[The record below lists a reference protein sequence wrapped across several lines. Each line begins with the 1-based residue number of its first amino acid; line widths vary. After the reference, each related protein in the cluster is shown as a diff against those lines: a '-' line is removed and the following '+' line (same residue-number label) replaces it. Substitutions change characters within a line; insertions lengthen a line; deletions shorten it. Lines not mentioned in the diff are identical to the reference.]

1 MSRKNSETRQ
11 RNSKSA
17 HDFRISDVPVVC
29 SESEPDSGGK
39 ELDNVTLPPVYGGP
53 VLVAIARGPG
63 TIFLYWNIDWPTLFA
78 KMAPVDRQVHL
89 RVHRVNYGEEQS
101 VAVEPMAGN
110 CYIAVP
116 ERSGPYHVEMGYYQP
131 ADTWHSITASNEV
144 TMPRDNFAVN
154 RDVDL
159 ATIPLHLGFQ
169 RLLDLLGAARG
180 DALAKII
187 SQSQTS
193 GLSTELHKSLRR
205 GDHEILKAMNLSL
218 DEIATARRAF
228 VRGMNETA
236 LDTLREAI
244 LSFGSTSPSSRFS
257 PSSWQNA

>member
-1 MSRKNSETRQ
+1 MSRKNSKRRQ
-11 RNSKSA
+11 RKPKSA
-17 HDFRISDVPVVC
+17 HDFRILDAPAVC
-29 SESEPDSGGK
+29 SESEPDGGVK
-39 ELDNVTLPPVYGGP
+39 ELDNIALPPVYGGP
-53 VLVAIARGPG
+53 VLVAISRDPR

-89 RVHRVNYGEEQS
+89 RVHRVDSGEEQS

-116 ERSGPYHVEMGYYQP
+116 ERSGPYHIDMGYYQP
-131 ADTWHSITASNEV
+131 ADTWHSITTSNEV
-144 TMPRDNFAVN
+144 TMPRDNFAIN

-159 ATIPLHLGFQ
+159 ATIPLHLRFQ

-187 SQSQTS
+187 SQFQTS
-193 GLSTELHKSLRR
+193 GLSGELHKSLRPDDR
-205 GDHEILKAMNLSL
+205 EILKAMNLSL
-218 DEIATARRAF
+218 DEIGAARRAF
-228 VRGMNETA
+228 VRGMNEAT

-244 LSFGSTSPSSRFS
+244 LSFRSTSPSSGFS
-257 PSSWQNA
+257 PSSWQSA

>member
-1 MSRKNSETRQ
+1 MSRKNSKTRG
-11 RNSKSA
+11 RKSKSA
-17 HDFRISDVPVVC
+17 HDFRISDVPVVR
-29 SESEPDSGGK
+29 SESEPDGGIN
-39 ELDNVTLPPVYGGP
+39 ELGNVTLPPVYGGP
-53 VLVAIARGPG
+53 VLVAIARDPR

-89 RVHRVNYGEEQS
+89 RVYRVDSGEEQI

-131 ADTWHSITASNEV
+131 VDTWHSITASNEV

-187 SQSQTS
+187 SQSQAS

-205 GDHEILKAMNLSL
+205 EDHEILKAMNLSL

-244 LSFGSTSPSSRFS
+244 LSLGSTSPSSGFS

>member
-1 MSRKNSETRQ
+1 MSRKNSKIGR
-11 RNSKSA
+11 RKSKSA
-17 HDFRISDVPVVC
+17 HDFRISDVHVVR
-29 SESEPDSGGK
+29 SESEADSGVK
-39 ELDNVTLPPVYGGP
+39 ELGKVTLPQVYGGP
-53 VLVAIARGPG
+53 VLVAIARDPR

-89 RVHRVNYGEEQS
+89 RLLRVDSGEEQS

-116 ERSGPYHVEMGYYQP
+116 ERSGPYRVEMGYYQP

-144 TMPRDNFAVN
+144 MMPRGNFAVN

-169 RLLDLLGAARG
+169 RLLDLFEAARG

-187 SQSQTS
+187 SQFQSRSLS
-193 GLSTELHKSLRR
+193 GELHKSLRPYGR
-205 GDHEILKAMNLSL
+205 EILHTMSLSL
-218 DEIATARRAF
+218 DEIGAARRAF
-228 VRGMNETA
+228 MRGLNEAA

-244 LSFGSTSPSSRFS
+244 LSFGSTSPSSGFS
-257 PSSWQNA
+257 PSSWQNI

>member
-1 MSRKNSETRQ
+1 MSRKNSKTRQ
-11 RNSKSA
+11 RKSKSA
-17 HDFRISDVPVVC
+17 HDFRISDAPVVRPTA
-29 SESEPDSGGK
+29 EPDGGVN
-39 ELDNVTLPPVYGGP
+39 ELGNVTLPPVYGGP
-53 VLVAIARGPG
+53 VLVAIARDPR

-89 RVHRVNYGEEQS
+89 RVHRADSGEEQS

-110 CYIAVP
+110 YYIAVP

-131 ADTWHSITASNEV
+131 ADTWHSIIASNEV

-187 SQSQTS
+187 SQFQSRAVTKDMCGQ
-193 GLSTELHKSLRR
+193 LRSVDR
-205 GDHEILKAMNLSL
+205 EILRTMNLSL
-218 DEIATARRAF
+218 DEIPAAPAAF
-228 VRGMNETA
+228 MKGMNEAA

-244 LSFGSTSPSSRFS
+244 LSFGSTSPSSGFS
-257 PSSWQNA
+257 PSSWQSA

>member
-1 MSRKNSETRQ
+1 MSRKNSKKRQ
-11 RNSKSA
+11 RKPKSA
-17 HDFRISDVPVVC
+17 HDFCILDAPVVC

-39 ELDNVTLPPVYGGP
+39 ELYNVMPPPVYGGP
-53 VLVAIARGPG
+53 VLVAIARDPR

-78 KMAPVDRQVHL
+78 EMAPVDRRVHL
-89 RVHRVNYGEEQS
+89 RVYRVDSGEEQS

-131 ADTWHSITASNEV
+131 ADTWHSITTSNEV

-154 RDVDL
+154 RGVDL

-169 RLLDLLGAARG
+169 RLLDLLEAARG

-187 SQSQTS
+187 SQFQTS
-193 GLSTELHKSLRR
+193 GLRELHKSLRPD
-205 GDHEILKAMNLSL
+205 DHEILKAMNLSL
-218 DEIATARRAF
+218 DEIGAARRAF
-228 VRGMNETA
+228 MKGMNEAA

-244 LSFGSTSPSSRFS
+244 LSFGSTSPSSGFS

>member
-1 MSRKNSETRQ
+1 
-11 RNSKSA
+11 
-17 HDFRISDVPVVC
+17 
-29 SESEPDSGGK
+29 
-39 ELDNVTLPPVYGGP
+39 
-53 VLVAIARGPG
+53 VLVAIARDPR

-78 KMAPVDRQVHL
+78 EMAPVDRQVHL
-89 RVHRVNYGEEQS
+89 RVYRVDRGEEQS

-131 ADTWHSITASNEV
+131 ADTWHYITASNEV
-144 TMPRDNFAVN
+144 TMPRDNFAIN

-169 RLLDLLGAARG
+169 RLLDLLGVARG

-187 SQSQTS
+187 SQFQTRA
-193 GLSTELHKSLRR
+193 LTRKPRKSLSPDDR
-205 GDHEILKAMNLSL
+205 EILRATNLSL
-218 DEIATARRAF
+218 DEIAAARRAF
-228 VRGMNETA
+228 IRGMDDAA

-244 LSFGSTSPSSRFS
+244 LGFGSTSPSSGFS

>member
-1 MSRKNSETRQ
+1 MSRKNSKKRQ
-11 RNSKSA
+11 RKPKSA
-17 HDFRISDVPVVC
+17 HDFRILDAPVVC
-29 SESEPDSGGK
+29 SESEPDSGGN

-53 VLVAIARGPG
+53 VLVAIARDPR

-78 KMAPVDRQVHL
+78 EMAPVDRRVHL
-89 RVHRVNYGEEQS
+89 RVYRVDRGEEQS

-144 TMPRDNFAVN
+144 TMPRDNFAIN
-154 RDVDL
+154 RGVDL

-187 SQSQTS
+187 SQFQTG
-193 GLSTELHKSLRR
+193 GLSGELHKSLRPDDR
-205 GDHEILKAMNLSL
+205 EILEAMNLSL
-218 DEIATARRAF
+218 DEIGAARRVF
-228 VRGMNETA
+228 IRGMNQAA

-244 LSFGSTSPSSRFS
+244 LGFGSTSPSSGFS